1 MNKYIFL
8 TNEGFTYQPD
18 SESIE
23 PDCENSQLIGI
34 ASGATQEEAFCN
46 LIKQKEYLRQF
57 NFDEIYCYKLAED
70 YEESKRYFY
79 IKDNNTERK

>member
-8 TNEGFTYQPD
+8 TNEGYTYQPD

-23 PDCENSQLIGI
+23 PDCENAQLIGI
-34 ASGATQEEAFCN
+34 SSGNTTEEAFEN
-46 LIKQKEYLRQF
+46 LINDRKYLRD
-57 NFDEIYCYKLAED
+57 FDEIYCYKLAED

-79 IKDNNTERK
+79 IKDK